1 MERDRES
8 TEKRLIDTIGQ
19 MIAQNGFEKIGIN
32 AVSAQS
38 GVSKILIYR
47 YFGSL
52 DGLMMAY
59 ISKHDFWLNFEFD
72 IPEGGDALPIVKD
85 MFRKYV
91 AQLRTDA
98 VLRRLFRWELTCS
111 NEIIGQLR
119 EKRERAGV
127 EMIRRVSGL
136 KGRAEQEGAVVA
148 TLITAATTYLAI
160 LSDTCAV
167 FNGLDLNSDSGWD
180 TISNGVENL
189 IDSVFAK

>member
-8 TEKRLIDTIGQ
+8 TEKRLIDTIGH
-19 MIAQNGFEKIGIN
+19 MIEQNGFEKIGIN

-52 DGLMMAY
+52 DGLIMAY

-98 VLRRLFRWELTCS
+98 VLRRLLRWELTCS

-119 EKRERAGV
+119 EMRARAGV
-127 EMIRRVSGL
+127 EMIRRVSRL
-136 KGRAEQEGAVVA
+136 AGRAEQEGAVVA

-160 LSDTCAV
+160 LSDACGV
-167 FNGLDLNSDSGWD
+167 FNGLDLQGDSGWD
-180 TISNGVENL
+180 TISKGVENL